1 MLVDLGVKF
10 DGPCVLWSDSKSA
23 VDMSLDPIAFKNTKH
38 ILRATYFLRDLVA
51 RMCVAMRHVAG
62 RVMIADVLTKSVSR
76 QLYLELLRLFD
87 AYAADGVVC
96 PA

>member
-1 MLVDLGVKF
+1 
-10 DGPCVLWSDSKSA
+10 
-23 VDMSLDPIAFKNTKH
+23 MSLDPIAFKNTKH
-38 ILRATYFLRDLVA
+38 ISRATYFLRDLVA